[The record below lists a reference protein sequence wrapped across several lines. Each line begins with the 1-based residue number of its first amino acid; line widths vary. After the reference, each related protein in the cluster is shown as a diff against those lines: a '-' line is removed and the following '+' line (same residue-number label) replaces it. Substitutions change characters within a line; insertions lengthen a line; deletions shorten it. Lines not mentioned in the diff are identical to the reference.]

1 MKVAQSCLTL
11 CVSMDCSLPG
21 SPVHGILQPRIL
33 EWVAIPF
40 HRGSSQPRSP
50 SLQVDSLTSEPP
62 GKPQNRMYLD
72 IIVASQGGTC
82 AIIQTE
88 CYVFISDESANMSAL
103 LNHLRAQVNGWSYLT
118 FGLEDL

>member
-11 CVSMDCSLPG
+11 CDPMDCILPG

-40 HRGSSQPRSP
+40 YRGSSQPRSP
-50 SLQVDSLTSEPP
+50 ALQADSLTSEPRE
-62 GKPQNRMYLD
+62 KPQNRMYLD
-72 IIVASQGGTC
+72 IIVALQGGTC

-103 LNHLRAQVNGWSYLT
+103 LNHWRAQVNDQSDLT
-118 FGLEDL
+118 FGLRDL